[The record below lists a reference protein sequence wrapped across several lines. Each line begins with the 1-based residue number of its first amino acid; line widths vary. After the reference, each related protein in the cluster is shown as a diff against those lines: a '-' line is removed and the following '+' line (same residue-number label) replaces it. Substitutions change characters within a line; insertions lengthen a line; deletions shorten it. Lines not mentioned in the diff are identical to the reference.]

1 MSDQKEFADLPE
13 AVPMK
18 LGGRV
23 ERVLARALKVLLVAV
38 AVVYFAV
45 AGIYLVLR
53 YAVLPEIDAF
63 RPRIEQ
69 MVSAKIHAQLRLG
82 RITARWSGLQPSFD
96 IDNLRI
102 DAADGSPGL
111 AVPHASATLAWRSLL
126 GPIPV
131 LSNLSVDGPDVIIA
145 RNKDGTFSVAGVQI
159 PSKRTGNNTF
169 MTWLLSQQAIVLR
182 NGTLRW
188 HDAQLGAP
196 ELALKRIK
204 LAILT
209 DGQRHR
215 LALQAPPDGDVLHG
229 PLDFRADFRHTL
241 FSVAGRPE
249 NWTGDAYLSTGPVDL
264 PMLARY
270 VKMPF
275 ATYSGRFDNRI
286 WLDFAGG
293 KLKTAG
299 GDLTG
304 SDIALRVRPT
314 QPRLDMPIAKFN
326 WDLALE
332 DHEYTLHL
340 ANLQAELG
348 QKPMPDGTPVSRLL
362 AMHTLTGKYRVAT
375 VNLGQKFGVSG
386 DFVDLGILGEFMRA
400 LPLPAKVQND
410 LIRFDPRGQIANYAL
425 ETERPAPTT
434 AAQAQE
440 QREKGTEPPTRY
452 TIKGDLHGVSVLAQE
467 PPPGLTVNNHPRAGI
482 PGVENLWGRI
492 DADQDHGSAVINTKN
507 TAITLPGVFDNPR
520 LVLDQIDGHVTW
532 TVAAAPGKPH
542 KAITAHVAD
551 LHVKNADAEA
561 RATADY
567 RNEGEGRGSLDLKAT
582 AEYLNVTRLINY
594 LPTSISEKVRI
605 YLGHALQAGVSRNG
619 TIEIHGDLTK
629 FPYSRF
635 PDAGK
640 FRIVAPFSGGKFEP
654 TPFPPRTMANGTPN
668 QWPAF
673 DGIDGTFHLAENK
686 LGFDITRGHYLG
698 VGVRKTTGRIED
710 LGNRESKLVIDADA
724 HGPITDMLRY
734 VEDSSLGSL
743 SQHVATKIHATG
755 DATLALQL
763 LIPRV
768 APPPGQRQR
777 VGYKG
782 SLTFTGN
789 DLEYAAFPPLSNLKG
804 RASFGE
810 KTASLDGITGKF
822 LGGDVRGT
830 GGVKPD
836 GSYAFDVTGRIG
848 ADAAQ
853 SLNLSNQAQTVAL
866 LKHLSGTAPY
876 DLHVRGVKNALPRVE
891 AQSDLTGLGLDF
903 PAPFNKA
910 QGTPMP
916 FTFTFAP
923 VAGSQQV
930 HDAKL
935 TLGPIN
941 AHYLLRREGKA
952 APVVE
957 RGAIGVNKPADLP
970 AEGVTAAVDL
980 DELDADAWRK
990 TIADLGPM
998 PPQQPVQQPAPQPV
1012 QQAAQLPGGK
1022 TPAAIAKE
1030 FLPDR
1035 VALHFATLKL
1045 LARRWENV
1053 AVGATRGAGADDRK
1067 WQANIASNQV
1077 SGYVEW
1083 MPGATRESPG
1093 ALQARFAKV
1102 VIPNKTEND
1111 LVGQMIRKPPPNNMP
1126 SIDLIVNELVVRER
1140 TLGRLE
1146 VNARNDVEDGV
1157 PVWHLDKLDLTN
1169 PDAKL
1174 SATANW
1180 RTIANPGASPAQ
1192 IDTDDDGPRRTA
1204 VDFKLDI
1211 LDAGS
1216 LVERMGLP
1224 QTVKN
1229 GKGTVS
1235 GQLGWDGSPAAIDMP
1250 TLNGK
1255 VAVDLEHGQIL
1266 KVKNAAAAKWLGVFS
1281 LQSLAHFLTL
1291 NFQDVVGKGLPF
1303 EKITGTGTVQDGI
1316 ARTNDLKMITAPAR
1330 VELTGLVD
1338 LPKQTQDMHAKV
1350 VPTISA
1356 GAVAI
1361 GAAVINPLLGLAT
1374 LAGDLV
1380 LSKSIGKAFT
1390 VDYSITGPWSKP
1402 VIQRVKGDQ
1411 GKIETPAAAVAN

>member
-23 ERVLARALKVLLVAV
+23 ERVLTRALKVLLVLV

-53 YAVLPEIDAF
+53 YAVLPQIDAF

-82 RITARWSGLQPSFD
+82 RITAKWSGLQPSFD

-102 DAADGSPGL
+102 DAADGSPGV
-111 AVPHASATLAWRSLL
+111 AVPHASATVAWRSLL

-131 LSNLSVDGPDVIIA
+131 LSNLTVDGPDVIIA
-145 RNKDGTFSVAGVQI
+145 RNKDGTFSVAGVPI
-159 PSKRTGNNTF
+159 PAKRTGNNTF

-182 NGTLRW
+182 DGTLRW
-188 HDAQLGAP
+188 HDAQRGAP

-209 DGQRHR
+209 DGNRHR

-229 PLDFRADFRHTL
+229 PLDFRADFTHTR
-241 FSVAGRPE
+241 FSTAGRPE

-264 PMLARY
+264 PTLAHY

-286 WLDFAGG
+286 WLDFADG

-326 WDLALE
+326 WDLGFQ
-332 DHEYTLHL
+332 DNEYTLHL

-362 AMHTLTGKYRVAT
+362 AMHTLTGRYRAAS

-400 LPLPAKVQND
+400 LPLPSKVQND
-410 LIRFDPRGQIANYAL
+410 LIRFDPRGQIANYTL

-434 AAQAQE
+434 PAQAQA

-452 TIKGDLHGVSVLAQE
+452 TVKGDLRGVSVLAQE

-492 DADQDHGSAVINTKN
+492 DADQDHGSAVIDTKN

-520 LVLDQIDGHVTW
+520 LVMDQIDGRVTW
-532 TVAAAPGKPH
+532 TVANAPGKPH
-542 KAITAHVAD
+542 KAITAHID
-551 LHVKNADAEA
+551 NLHVKNADAEA

-567 RNEGEGRGSLDLKAT
+567 KNEGEGRGSLDLKAT
-582 AEYLNVTRLINY
+582 AEYLKVTSLTHF
-594 LPTSISEKVRI
+594 LPTSISEKLRM

-640 FRIVAPFSGGKFEP
+640 FRIVAPFTGGKFEP
-654 TPFPPRTMANGTPN
+654 TPYPPKTMANGTPN

-698 VGVRKTTGRIED
+698 IGVRKTTGRIED
-710 LGNRESKLVIDADA
+710 LGNRESKLIIDADA

-755 DATLALQL
+755 NAALALQL
-763 LIPRV
+763 QIPRV

-782 SLTFTGN
+782 SLTFAGN
-789 DLEYAAFPPLSNLKG
+789 DLEYEAFPPLSNLRG

-853 SLNLSNQAQTVAL
+853 SLNLRNQAQTVAL

-876 DLHVRGVKNALPRVE
+876 DLRVRGVKNALPRVE
-891 AQSDLTGLGLDF
+891 ANSDLTGLGLDF

-910 QGTPMP
+910 QGAPMP

-923 VAGSQQV
+923 VAGSQV
-930 HDAKL
+930 EHDAKL
-935 TLGPIN
+935 TLGPVN
-941 AHYLLRREGKA
+941 AHYLLKREGKA

-990 TIADLGPM
+990 TISDLGPM
-998 PPQQPVQQPAPQPV
+998 PAPAPAAAPPV
-1012 QQAAQLPGGK
+1012 RLADGK
-1022 TPAAIAKE
+1022 TPSTVAKQ
-1030 FLPDR
+1030 FVPDR
-1035 VALHFATLKL
+1035 IALHFTTLKL

-1053 AVGATRGAGADDRK
+1053 AIGATRGDGDDDRK
-1067 WQANIASNQV
+1067 WKANIASNQV

-1083 MPGATRESPG
+1083 LPGATKESPG

-1102 VIPNKTEND
+1102 VIPDKTEND
-1111 LVGQMIRKPPPNNMP
+1111 MVGQMIRRPPPSNMP

-1146 VNARNDVEDGV
+1146 VNARNGVEDGV
-1157 PVWHLDKLDLTN
+1157 PVWHLDKLDLEN
-1169 PDAKL
+1169 PDARL

-1180 RTIANPGASPAQ
+1180 RTIPGAGAHPETDS
-1192 IDTDDDGPRRTA
+1192 DDDGPRRTA

-1211 LDAGS
+1211 LDAGA

-1229 GKGTVS
+1229 GKGSVT

-1255 VAVDLEHGQIL
+1255 VTVDFEHGQIL
-1266 KVKNAAAAKWLGVFS
+1266 KVKNAAAVKWLGVFS

-1303 EKITGTGTVQDGI
+1303 EKITGTATVQDGI
-1316 ARTNDLKMITAPAR
+1316 GRTDDFKMVTPPAR

-1350 VPTISA
+1350 IPTISA

-1390 VDYSITGPWSKP
+1390 RDYSITGPWSKP

-1411 GKIETPAAAVAN
+1411 GKIEIPAAAEAD

>member
-23 ERVLARALKVLLVAV
+23 ERVLTRALKVLLVLV
-38 AVVYFAV
+38 AVVYFAA

-53 YAVLPEIDAF
+53 YAVLPQIDAF

-69 MVSAKIHAQLRLG
+69 MVSARIHAQLRLG
-82 RITARWSGLQPSFD
+82 RITAKWSGLQPSFD

-102 DAADGSPGL
+102 DAADGSPGV
-111 AVPHASATLAWRSLL
+111 AVPHASATVAWRSLL
-126 GPIPV
+126 GPVPV
-131 LSNLSVDGPDVIIA
+131 LSNLTVDGPDVVIA
-145 RNKDGTFSVAGVQI
+145 RNKEGTFSVAGVPI
-159 PSKRTGNNTF
+159 PAKRTGNSTF
-169 MTWLLSQQAIVLR
+169 MTWLLSQQAIMLR
-182 NGTLRW
+182 DGTLRW
-188 HDAQLGAP
+188 RDAQRGAP

-209 DGQRHR
+209 DGNRHR

-229 PLDFRADFRHTL
+229 PLDFRADFTHTR
-241 FSVAGRPE
+241 FSTAGRPE
-249 NWTGDAYLSTGPVDL
+249 NWTGNAYLSTGPVDL
-264 PMLARY
+264 PTLSHY

-286 WLDFAGG
+286 WLDFSDG

-304 SDIALRVRPT
+304 SEIGLRVRPT
-314 QPRLDMPIAKFN
+314 QPRLDMPIAKFS
-326 WDLALE
+326 WDLGFQ
-332 DHEYTLHL
+332 DNEYTLHL

-348 QKPMPDGTPVSRLL
+348 QAPMSDGTPVSRLL
-362 AMHTLTGKYRVAT
+362 AMHTLTGKYRAASVH
-375 VNLGQKFGVSG
+375 LGQKFGVSG
-386 DFVDLGILGEFMRA
+386 DLVDLGILGEFMRA
-400 LPLPAKVQND
+400 LPLPSKVQTD
-410 LIRFDPRGQIANYAL
+410 LIRFDPRGQIADYTL

-434 AAQAQE
+434 LAQAQA
-440 QREKGTEPPTRY
+440 QREKGTEPPTHY
-452 TIKGDLHGVSVLAQE
+452 TVKGDLRGVSVLAQE

-482 PGVENLWGRI
+482 PGVENLWGTI
-492 DADQDHGSAVINTKN
+492 DADQDHGSAVIDTKN

-520 LVLDQIDGHVTW
+520 LVLDQIDGRMSW
-532 TVAAAPGKPH
+532 TIANAPGKPH
-542 KAITAHVAD
+542 KAITVHVD
-551 LHVKNADAEA
+551 NLHVKNADAEA

-567 RNEGEGRGSLDLKAT
+567 KNEGEGRGSLDLKAT
-582 AEYLNVTRLINY
+582 AEYLKVTSLTHF
-594 LPTSISEKVRI
+594 LPTSISEKLRM

-635 PDAGK
+635 PDAGQ
-640 FRIVAPFSGGKFEP
+640 FRIVAPFTGGKFEP
-654 TPFPPRTMANGTPN
+654 TPYPLKTMANGTPN

-673 DGIDGTFHLAENK
+673 DGIDGTFRLAENK
-686 LGFDITRGHYLG
+686 LGFDITRGRYFG
-698 VGVRKTTGRIED
+698 VAVRKTTGRIED
-710 LGNRESKLVIDADA
+710 LGNRESKLVINADA
-724 HGPITDMLRY
+724 YGPVTDMLRY

-743 SQHVATKIHATG
+743 SQHVATRIHATG
-755 DATLALQL
+755 NATLALQL
-763 LIPRV
+763 QIPRV
-768 APPPGQRQR
+768 APPPGQRQH

-782 SLTFTGN
+782 SLTFAGN
-789 DLEYAAFPPLSNLKG
+789 DLEYEAFPPLSNLKG

-853 SLNLSNQAQTVAL
+853 SLNLRNQAQTVAL

-876 DLHVRGVKNALPRVE
+876 DLRVRGVKNALPRVE
-891 AQSDLTGLGLDF
+891 ANSDLTGLGLDF

-910 QGTPMP
+910 QGAPMP

-923 VAGSQQV
+923 VAGSEV
-930 HDAKL
+930 EHDARL
-935 TLGPIN
+935 MLGPVN
-941 AHYLLRREGKA
+941 AHYLLKREGKA

-970 AEGVTAAVDL
+970 ADGVTAAVDL

-990 TIADLGPM
+990 TFSDLGPM
-998 PPQQPVQQPAPQPV
+998 PAPASAPPVQLADE
-1012 QQAAQLPGGK
+1012 K
-1022 TPAAIAKE
+1022 TPSAVAKQ
-1030 FLPDR
+1030 FVPNR
-1035 VALHFATLKL
+1035 VALHFTTLKL
-1045 LARRWENV
+1045 LSRRWENV
-1053 AVGATRGAGADDRK
+1053 AVGATRGEGTDDRK

-1083 MPGATRESPG
+1083 MPGATKESPG

-1111 LVGQMIRKPPPNNMP
+1111 MVGQMMRRPPPSNMP

-1146 VNARNDVEDGV
+1146 VNARNGVEDGV

-1169 PDAKL
+1169 PDARL

-1180 RTIANPGASPAQ
+1180 RTIPGAGLHPEP
-1192 IDTDDDGPRRTA
+1192 DPDDEAPRRTA

-1211 LDAGS
+1211 LDAGA

-1229 GKGTVS
+1229 GKGTVT
-1235 GQLGWDGSPAAIDMP
+1235 GQLGWDGSPAALDMP
-1250 TLNGK
+1250 TLNGQ
-1255 VAVDLEHGQIL
+1255 VAVDFEHGQIL
-1266 KVKNAAAAKWLGVFS
+1266 KVKSAAAAKWLGVFS

-1291 NFQDVVGKGLPF
+1291 NFRDVVGKGLPF
-1303 EKITGTGTVQDGI
+1303 EKITGTATVQDGI
-1316 ARTNDLKMITAPAR
+1316 GRTSDFTMVTAPAR
-1330 VELTGLVD
+1330 VELAGLVD
-1338 LPKQTQDMHAKV
+1338 LPMQTQDMHAKV
-1350 VPTISA
+1350 IPTISA

-1361 GAAVINPLLGLAT
+1361 GAAVINPLLGLGT
-1374 LAGDLV
+1374 LVADLV
-1380 LSKSIGKAFT
+1380 LSKSISKAFT
-1390 VDYSITGPWSKP
+1390 LDYSITGPWSKP